1 MAQNLSEHRHISFT
15 AHYTGYIWY
24 SMGISHPVFATSK
37 GKFLAKILHPLE
49 SWAEKHVGGSMRTT
63 LKQRHSIIDRQLT
76 DLIQQRPD
84 VQILEIAS
92 GLSPRSWNFRQKF
105 PNIHYRELDLPE
117 MAKIKTRALQQLD
130 AQAPEVLTADIF
142 TQDFE
147 KIFLGFDTSRPLA
160 IISEG
165 LINYFD
171 KSMLNK
177 LLQGITEYGQDFT
190 ELHYLTDIYPEPVK
204 NKLANFIWTSSKLL
218 KVMSRSS
225 FTFHFINPS
234 EIQTFFCNAG
244 FSLVDV
250 IQPTAFFQNNADSN
264 LISFQNPEEHGG
276 DLVWVIHAAVK
287 KQRS

>member
-1 MAQNLSEHRHISFT
+1 MTQNLSQHRHISFT

-24 SMGISHPVFATSK
+24 NMGISHPVFATSK

-63 LKQRHSIIDRQLT
+63 LKQRHSIIDHQLT
-76 DLIQQRPD
+76 QLIQQHPD
-84 VQILEIAS
+84 LQILEIAC

-105 PNIHYRELDLPE
+105 PTINYRELDLPD
-117 MAKIKTRALQQLD
+117 MAKIKTQALQKLD
-130 AQAPEVLTADIF
+130 EQAPEVLTADIF

-147 KIFLGFDTSRPLA
+147 QVFQRFDPERPLV

-165 LINYFD
+165 LVNYFD
-171 KSMLNK
+171 KTLLNK

-190 ELHYLTDIYPEPVK
+190 ELHYLTDIYPEPIK

-225 FTFHFINPS
+225 FTFHFINPQ
-234 EIQTFFCNAG
+234 EIKIFFSNAG
-244 FSLVDV
+244 FTAVDV
-250 IQPTAFFQNNADSN
+250 IQPASFFQQQDNTNV
-264 LISFQNPEEHGG
+264 IHFQNPEEHGG
-276 DLVWVIHAAVK
+276 DLVWVTHASIK
-287 KQRS
+287 KQR